1 MFTAPATFVVM
12 ICLTPRSFI
21 ILIGKAVFQGTF
33 TVRSHF
39 FCSYLGRGEALV
51 KVCSTL
57 QDDAMFRAKG
67 PHQQPAFMARDGGE
81 RVVGDV
87 VVTQSRGQGL

>member
-1 MFTAPATFVVM
+1 M

-33 TVRSHF
+33 TVRSKVRSHF
-39 FCSYLGRGEALV
+39 FWSYLGRGEALV

-67 PHQQPAFMARDGGE
+67 PHQQTAFMARDGGE